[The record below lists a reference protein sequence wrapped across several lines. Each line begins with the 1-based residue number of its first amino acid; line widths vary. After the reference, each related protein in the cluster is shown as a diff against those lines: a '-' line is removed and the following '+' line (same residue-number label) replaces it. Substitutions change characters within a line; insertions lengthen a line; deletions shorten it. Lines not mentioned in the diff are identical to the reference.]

1 LTLHNAPPVVYPLGR
16 SRFLGVLLLGLWL
29 CGLFAIPL
37 WHFQGAGQFD
47 WRLGLIAAS
56 VLGAGLATGMG
67 WRNAPV
73 GGLAWDGQTWRW
85 ESPLYQ
91 AGAVEY
97 ELCVI
102 ADFQHSLLLR
112 LDSPGREH
120 LWLWAERRAMP
131 ERWLDLRRAVYS
143 PRKLTSSPWQ
153 HDAQHQEPL
162 PAVAVSGAMQP
173 LDIAT
178 QKKS

>member
-16 SRFLGVLLLGLWL
+16 SRFLGALLLGLWL
-29 CGLFAIPL
+29 CGLLAIPF

-56 VLGAGLATGMG
+56 VMGAGLAAGMG
-67 WRNAPV
+67 WRNVPA
-73 GGLAWDGQTWRW
+73 GRLAWDGQTWRR
-85 ESPLYQ
+85 ESPGYQ

-97 ELCVI
+97 ELCVL

-112 LDSPGREH
+112 LESPGQAR
-120 LWLWAERRAMP
+120 LWLWVERQAMP

-143 PRKLTSSPWQ
+143 PRKSPLSPWQ
-153 HDAQHQEPL
+153 HDALHQEPL

-173 LDIAT
+173 VAAAT
-178 QKKS
+178 PKNP